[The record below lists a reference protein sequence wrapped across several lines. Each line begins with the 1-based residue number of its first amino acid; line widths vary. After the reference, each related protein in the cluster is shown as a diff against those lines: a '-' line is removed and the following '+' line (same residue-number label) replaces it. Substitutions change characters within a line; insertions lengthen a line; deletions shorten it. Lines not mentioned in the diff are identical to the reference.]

1 MRILFEP
8 IGVLVHYNFALPH
21 YLSRLAEVTE
31 IHLLAGLFPIIMGG
45 HYYISRSSRRK
56 LKIIL
61 YRSGVDFFDK
71 FDFSNMFENDTLK
84 YVIQKCHQQIDIIHL
99 NTTEHLN
106 VFTKLK
112 IPKLFV
118 LHGSPDYIDEHG
130 CKALEDVCSKVEAFV
145 VVSFYAARML
155 REKCDFEPTHVI
167 HHGVDIELFN
177 PLTYTRDHARRLLG
191 FPLNKKIILWN
202 ARLSPE
208 KKIETLLYALP
219 YVIKEFKDILVIIKT
234 RAIDK
239 VYEIKTKKIINRLNL
254 SMYVILD
261 KGWTPLNNMPA
272 YYRAADIYINTS
284 TTEAFG
290 SLTMLEA
297 MACGIPTIANNA
309 SSNPEALGDGGF
321 LYNTN
326 DPNDLAEKILR
337 VLTDDKLAKKLSYK
351 AYKRIKKELTLTNIV
366 KKYVELYSSLTA

>member
-21 YLSRLAEVTE
+21 YLTRLAEVTE
-31 IHLLAGLFPIIMGG
+31 VHLLAGLFPITMGG

-61 YRSGVDFFDK
+61 YRGGVDFINK
-71 FDFSNMFENDTLK
+71 LGFSNMFENDTLK
-84 YVIQKCHQQIDIIHL
+84 HVIQKYYKDDVIHL
-99 NTTEHLN
+99 NTTEHLD
-106 VFTKLK
+106 VFAKLK

-118 LHGSPDYIDEHG
+118 LHGSPDYIDERG
-130 CKALEDVCSKVEAFV
+130 CKALEDVYSKVEAFV
-145 VVSFYAARML
+145 AVSFYAARVL
-155 REKCDFEPTHVI
+155 REKCGFEPTHVI
-167 HHGVDIELFN
+167 HHGVDMELFN
-177 PLTYTRDHARRLLG
+177 PLTYTRDHARRFLG
-191 FPLNKKIILWN
+191 PPLNKKIILWN

-239 VYEIKTKKIINRLNL
+239 DYEIKTKKIINRLNL
-254 SMYVILD
+254 NMNVILD
-261 KGWTPLNNMPA
+261 KGWTPLNNMPV

-284 TTEAFG
+284 ITEAFG

-297 MACGIPTIANNA
+297 MACGVPTIANNA
-309 SSNPEALGDGGF
+309 SSNPEALGDGGL
-321 LYNTN
+321 LYNR
-326 DPNDLAEKILR
+326 DDSMDLAEKILKI
-337 VLTDDKLAKKLSYK
+337 LTDEKYARMLSYK
-351 AYKRIKKELTLTNIV
+351 AFRRIVNELTLHNTAQ
-366 KKYVELYSSLTA
+366 KYLTLYSLL

>member
-21 YLSRLAEVTE
+21 YLTRLAEVTE
-31 IHLLAGLFPIIMGG
+31 VHLLTGLFPIIMGG

-71 FDFSNMFENDTLK
+71 FGFSNMFENDTLK
-84 YVIQKCHQQIDIIHL
+84 YVIQKCHQDDIIHL
-99 NTTEHLN
+99 NTTERLN
-106 VFTKLK
+106 VFAKLK

-118 LHGSPDYIDEHG
+118 LHGSPDYIDERG
-130 CKALEDVCSKVEAFV
+130 CKALEDVYSKVEAFV
-145 VVSFYAARML
+145 AVSFYAARML
-155 REKCDFEPTHVI
+155 REKCGFEPTHVI
-167 HHGVDIELFN
+167 HHCVDMGLFN

-191 FPLNKKIILWN
+191 LPLNKKIILWN

-219 YVIKEFKDILVIIKT
+219 CVVRELKDILLVVKT
-234 RAIDK
+234 RAIVKD
-239 VYEIKTKKIINRLNL
+239 YEIKIKKIINRLNL
-254 SMYVILD
+254 SMYVVLD
-261 KGWTPLNNMPA
+261 KGWTPLNNMPV
-272 YYRAADIYINTS
+272 YYRASDIYVNTS

-309 SSNPEALGDGGF
+309 SSNSEALGDGGL
-321 LYNTN
+321 LYNR
-326 DPNDLAEKILR
+326 DDSMDLVEKILKI
-337 VLTDDKLAKKLSYK
+337 LTDEKYARMLSYK
-351 AYKRIKKELTLTNIV
+351 AFRRIVNELTLHNAAQ
-366 KKYVELYSSLTA
+366 KYLTLYSSL

>member
-21 YLSRLAEVTE
+21 YLTRLAEVTE
-31 IHLLAGLFPIIMGG
+31 VHLLAGLFPIIMGG

-71 FDFSNMFENDTLK
+71 FGLSNMFESSALK
-84 YVIQKCHQQIDIIHL
+84 YAFQKYYQDDIIHL

-130 CKALEDVCSKVEAFV
+130 CKALEDVYSKVEAFV
-145 VVSFYAARML
+145 TVSFYAARML

-167 HHGVDIELFN
+167 HHGVDMELFN

-191 FPLNKKIILWN
+191 LPLNKKIILWN

-219 YVIKEFKDILVIIKT
+219 FVVKGFKDILVIVKT
-234 RAIDK
+234 RAIVK
-239 VYEIKTKKIINRLNL
+239 NYEVKIKKIMNRLGL
-254 SMYVILD
+254 SMNVVLD
-261 KGWTPLNNMPA
+261 KGWTPLNNMPV
-272 YYRAADIYINTS
+272 YYRASDIYVNTS

-297 MACGIPTIANNA
+297 MACGIPTIANSA
-309 SSNPEALGDGGF
+309 SSNPEALGDGGL
-321 LYNTN
+321 LYDTN
-326 DPNDLAEKILR
+326 DPYDLAEKILR
-337 VLTDDKLAKKLSYK
+337 VLTDNKMAKKLSYK
-351 AYKRIKKELTLTNIV
+351 AYKRIKKELTLTNTAR
-366 KKYVELYSSLTA
+366 KYIELYSSLKA